1 MRAHTRGR
9 LVRWLRR
16 DDGVSAVEYAILVGL
31 IVVAVVAGTI
41 LGTGL
46 ALLAADAVLRA
57 LRLGVRW

>member
-31 IVVAVVAGTI
+31 IVVAVVAGI
-41 LGTGL
+41 GVFSDSLGDYLSGL
-46 ALLAADAVLRA
+46 WDSLNLN
-57 LRLGVRW
+57 